1 MRQLQCE
8 VITAERRVY
17 AGEVREVIVPT
28 TSGQVGI
35 LPMHAPLLSELDAG
49 EIRLIM
55 ADDDELSL
63 AVAGGF
69 MEVRDDKVIILADSA
84 ERADEIDAERA
95 REARERAEALL
106 AQKEAN
112 VDFARA
118 EAAMRRA
125 LARLRV
131 AERARTRR
139 TTRSAG
145 SSSSS
150 TED

>member
-8 VITAERRVY
+8 IVTAERRVY
-17 AGEVREVIVPT
+17 AGEVKEVIAPT

-35 LPMHAPLLSELDAG
+35 LPMHAPLLSELGAG
-49 EIRLIM
+49 EIRLILP
-55 ADDDELSL
+55 DDDELLL

-69 MEVRDDKVIILADSA
+69 MEVRDDKVIVLADSA

-95 REARERAEALL
+95 RKARERAEALL
-106 AQKEAN
+106 SQKEAN

-139 TTRSAG
+139 TRSGG
-145 SSSSS
+145 STSA
-150 TED
+150 EG